1 MTVSE
6 KEIRAP
12 YSGMKRPSAGPRT
25 TTDEFGRQM
34 DKEAEPPL
42 ARFFSDLMANDIVRY
57 TLYIFPV
64 AAALAIPLALF
75 CTIWK
80 DASWTATA
88 VAKSTVLV
96 AGTNTTLKGGSL
108 VNGTFTGGTIINGLL
123 VNGTATGGVVQMT
136 QVVELHKKGILLWLE
151 LCWAFLW
158 IAKIIATLIPAI
170 FGFFSGMV
178 TTGLRKYA
186 LVLKAVR
193 TPLSIFIWAILCIA
207 SYNIIYVF
215 EDQKTHNAYSGANN
229 PMKGMVTFH
238 KVLKVSTGMAALWLA
253 EKMLVQLISVNY
265 HAKASHDKIVEIKK
279 TSKAVELL
287 YEASL
292 RRFQDYH
299 HDLVDEDIDIHD
311 TSNIQKALRGDEHN
325 KTTRRFFGHLR
336 WGANK
341 VTSAFGQVASDLTG
355 TDVLKPT
362 ATHAVV
368 EGALER
374 QAGAEA
380 MARRIFKSL
389 CPAKADAIT
398 EQNLVE
404 ELGVDRTSE
413 AHWIFSQL
421 DRDGNGDVSLDE
433 IILLVCGIARSRKD
447 MWKSSCDIKDAVKI
461 LDSVLSFI
469 VFVIVCFFYGMN
481 YPFHSGMS
489 LWRIR

>member
-1 MTVSE
+1 MPAIDKTMTNFNK

-12 YSGMKRPSAGPRT
+12 YSGLKRPSPGPRT
-25 TTDEFGRQM
+25 TTDDFGRQM
-34 DKEAEPPL
+34 EREAEPPL
-42 ARFFSDLMANDIVRY
+42 AKFFSDLFANDIARY
-57 TLYIFPV
+57 TFYIFPV

-75 CTIWK
+75 CTVWK
-80 DASWTATA
+80 DASWTAIA
-88 VAKSTVLV
+88 VASSTVLV
-96 AGTNTTLKGGSL
+96 AGTNTTLKGVNL
-108 VNGTFTGGTIINGLL
+108 INGTFTGGTVIKRLL
-123 VNGTATGGVVQMT
+123 VNGTATGGIVQTT

-207 SYNIIYVF
+207 SYNLIYVF
-215 EDQKTHNAYSGANN
+215 ENQKIHNTYSGAKN
-229 PMKGMVTFH
+229 PMKGMVTFY

-253 EKMLVQLISVNY
+253 ENLLVQLISVNY

-287 YEASL
+287 YEVSL
-292 RRFQDYH
+292 RRYHDYH

-311 TSNIQKALRGDEHN
+311 TSNIQKALRRDETS
-325 KTTRRFFGHLR
+325 KTTRRFFGRLR
-336 WGANK
+336 WTANR
-341 VTSAFGQVASDLTG
+341 VTTAFGQVASNITG

-368 EGALER
+368 EGALE
-374 QAGAEA
+374 QKSGAEA

-389 CPAKADAIT
+389 CPVNAVAIT
-398 EQNLVE
+398 ESDLVD
-404 ELGVDRTSE
+404 ELGVDRESE
-413 AHWIFSQL
+413 AHWIFP
-421 DRDGNGDVSLDE
+421 N
-433 IILLVCGIARSRKD
+433 
-447 MWKSSCDIKDAVKI
+447 W
-461 LDSVLSFI
+461 I
-469 VFVIVCFFYGMN
+469 VMTMATS
-481 YPFHSGMS
+481 HSMK
-489 LWRIR
+489 